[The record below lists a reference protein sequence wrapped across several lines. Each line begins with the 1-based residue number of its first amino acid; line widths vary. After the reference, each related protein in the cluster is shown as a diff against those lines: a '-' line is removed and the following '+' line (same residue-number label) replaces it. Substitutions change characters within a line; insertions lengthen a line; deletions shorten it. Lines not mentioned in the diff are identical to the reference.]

1 MLEINRTGFV
11 VGGDDNLNGNN
22 RRLDRVA
29 KAKVKKG
36 GVSERRKMERE
47 GGDLLQVRDMK
58 LDVKRLLHSISLLP
72 SVNSLISSSV
82 QFLSS

>member
-29 KAKVKKG
+29 VEGMRLVRRRNNGREK
-36 GVSERRKMERE
+36 ERKYYEFE
-47 GGDLLQVRDMK
+47 T
-58 LDVKRLLHSISLLP
+58 
-72 SVNSLISSSV
+72 
-82 QFLSS
+82 